1 MRYLG
6 GKVRTAKRI
15 AATIAERV
23 TDDATYYEPF
33 LGGGSV
39 AAAVA
44 ANGCVRRLH
53 LSDVH
58 PDLIELWQAVLVGWE
73 PPTAVSR
80 DEYEALRHAEPSAM
94 RGFVGFAVS
103 YQGKWW
109 GGYGARAE
117 SAGRDYVAESARA
130 LLHKAAPL
138 RALGE
143 GVSVRQCSYVDIA
156 PMPGDVIYLDPP
168 YGKST
173 GYGGTESF
181 DHAAFWAWATEWS
194 QQGVNV
200 LVSEF
205 AAPEGWVPVWQVNRP
220 ATVDAHKTR
229 TSIESLYVYREA
241 A

>member
-1 MRYLG
+1 MQYMG
-6 GKVRTAKRI
+6 GKARTARRI
-15 AATIAERV
+15 AESIAERV

-39 AAAVA
+39 ASAVA

-58 PDLIELWQAVLVGWE
+58 ADLIELWRAVLVGWQ
-73 PPTAVSR
+73 PPTIVGR
-80 DEYEALRHAEPSAM
+80 DEYEAQRHAEPSAM
-94 RGFVGFAVS
+94 RGFVGFACS
-103 YQGKWW
+103 FGAKWFS
-109 GGYGARAE
+109 GYARNAR
-117 SAGRDYVAESARA
+117 GRNYADAASRG
-130 LLHKAAPL
+130 LLRKAAPL

-173 GYGGTESF
+173 GYGGTEGF

-194 QQGVNV
+194 RQGVNV

-205 AAPEGWVPVWQVNRP
+205 AAPDGWVPAWRVARGVNLNRN
-220 ATVDAHKTR
+220 KTR
-229 TSIESLYVYREA
+229 ASVESLYVWRGDA
-241 A
+241 